1 MEIFSLEEAAWH
13 LRNGA
18 VIAYPTETVYG
29 LGSIIHEP
37 DSVTRVKRI
46 KGLAVNKPLSV
57 LIAKNRPHMLNE
69 LVLSFCPIAQRLAKF
84 YWPGPLTI
92 IHEARPE
99 VPTSITGGTGAV
111 GIRCSS
117 HAGINALLEMV
128 GHPII
133 TTSANPTGK
142 PPATTYQE
150 VFSYFEG
157 KIDGVLLFD
166 EDDEDPSHK
175 ASNIPSTIVR
185 VDRRNVEIV
194 REGAISREDLLRKIY
209 E

>member
-1 MEIFSLEEAAWH
+1 MDILSLEEAAWL
-13 LRNGA
+13 LRNGS

-29 LGSIIHEP
+29 LGAIIHDEEA
-37 DSVTRVKRI
+37 VARLKRV
-46 KGLAVNKPLSV
+46 KGLAAAKPLSV
-57 LIAKNRPHMLNE
+57 LIAKNHPAMLNE
-69 LVLSFCPIAQRLAKF
+69 LVSSFCPIAQRLAKF

-92 IHEARPE
+92 IHEARPDLS
-99 VPTSITGGTGAV
+99 PAITGGTGAV

-117 HAGINALLEMV
+117 HPGINKLMEMV

-142 PPATTYQE
+142 PPATTYHE
-150 VFSYFEG
+150 VFRYFEG
-157 KIDGVLLFD
+157 QIDGVLLFD
-166 EDDEDPSHK
+166 ENDLSLHAK

-185 VDRRNVEIV
+185 TDRRNVEIV
-194 REGAISREDLLRKIY
+194 REGAISREDLLHKIY